1 MNEQFEY
8 FMYFDLY
15 LNTGYAAHYTF
26 IVLILQ
32 SYFPNSDLH
41 NLETN

>member
-15 LNTGYAAHYTF
+15 LNTAYTQHIIHLLYLF
-26 IVLILQ
+26 CSLTFQIL
-32 SYFPNSDLH
+32 
-41 NLETN
+41 TCII